1 MNNVA
6 TWVRLVALSM
16 AWGTAFLLIRIAVP
30 SLGPSWLVEL
40 RVLVAGFLLLA
51 WASWQGQHLRF
62 REHAW
67 LYTKLGALNSAVPF
81 MLVAWGEIALPAS
94 LSAIL
99 VATTPLFT
107 ALIVFFQPGGA
118 PSWLRLLGMLIG
130 LSGVIVLMGGLNQ
143 LGTTPEYPGAVVATL
158 AAAACYAWAA
168 VYTARAGRGI
178 PPLTLAT
185 GSQFGAALILATL
198 LPWTPVPA
206 LPDSTVM
213 MAVLGLA
220 AFSSAAAFLL
230 YFRLIQDAGSVA
242 TSTVNFL
249 APLFGVIGGH
259 LWLEEALTQD
269 LQLGAA
275 CILCGS
281 YLVLRRR

>member
-6 TWVRLVALSM
+6 TWGRLVALSM

-40 RVLVAGFLLLA
+40 RVLIAGFLLLA

-67 LYTKLGALNSAVPF
+67 LYIKLGALNSAVPF
-81 MLVAWGEIALPAS
+81 MLVAWGEISLPAS

-99 VATTPLFT
+99 IATTPLFT

-143 LGTTPEYPGAVVATL
+143 LGATPEYPGAVVATL
-158 AAAACYAWAA
+158 AAAACYACAA
-168 VYTARAGRGI
+168 VYTARAGCGI

-206 LPDSTVM
+206 LPDGAVM

>member
-1 MNNVA
+1 MNNFA

-30 SLGPSWLVEL
+30 SMGPSWLVEL
-40 RVLVAGFLLLA
+40 RVLIAGCLLLA
-51 WASWQGQHLRF
+51 WASWQRQPLRF

-67 LYTKLGALNSAVPF
+67 LYIKLGALNSALPF
-81 MLVAWGEIALPAS
+81 VLVAWGEIALPAS

-99 VATTPLFT
+99 IATTPLFT
-107 ALIVFFQPGGA
+107 ALIVMFQSGGA
-118 PSWLRLLGMLIG
+118 PSWSRLLGMLAG

-143 LGTTPEYPGAVVATL
+143 LGATPDYPAAVAATLL
-158 AAAACYAWAA
+158 AAASYAWAA
-168 VYTARAGRGI
+168 VYTARVGCGI

-185 GSQFGAALILATL
+185 GSQFGAALILAIL
-198 LPWTPVPA
+198 LPWVQVPG
-206 LPDSTVM
+206 LPDVAVVM
-213 MAVLGLA
+213 AILGLA

-242 TSTVNFL
+242 TTTVNFL
-249 APLFGVIGGH
+249 APLFGVVGGH
-259 LWLEEALTQD
+259 LCLEETLTQD
-269 LQLGAA
+269 FQLGAA
-275 CILCGS
+275 CVLCGS